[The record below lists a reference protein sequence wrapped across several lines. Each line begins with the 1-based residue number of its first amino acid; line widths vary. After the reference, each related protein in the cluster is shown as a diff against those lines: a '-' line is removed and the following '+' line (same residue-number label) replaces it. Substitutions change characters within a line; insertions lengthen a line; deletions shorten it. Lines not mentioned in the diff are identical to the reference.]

1 MKTNYIRQLL
11 IFNPDDF
18 KNLEISIVG
27 CGSVGS
33 FTALALA
40 KMGMKKFALWDFDKV
55 KKHNLPNQ
63 FYMEK
68 HLNTSKVESLIDLIN
83 SFTSE
88 VKLKTKGKLTNKS
101 IILSDIVILTTDTM
115 ASRKLAYEKSK
126 LLSRYLIDARM
137 GGQIMVIYTVDL
149 KNPEQVKNYE
159 KTLHTDE
166 EAEDIKCTEKSI
178 IYNVLGISSMICNQL
193 KKQLN
198 KEDYSFM
205 LSLDY
210 HNLILLKN
218 DN

>member
-1 MKTNYIRQLL
+1 MKTNYIRQLT
-11 IFNPDDF
+11 IFNPEDY

-40 KMGMKKFALWDFDKV
+40 KMGMKKFSLWDFDKV
-55 KKHNLPNQ
+55 RRHNLPNQ

-68 HLNTSKVESLIDLIN
+68 HLNTDKTESLIDLIR
-83 SFTSE
+83 SFISE
-88 VKLKTKGKLTNKS
+88 VKLRNKGKLTNKS

-115 ASRKLAYEKSK
+115 ASRKLAYEKAK
-126 LLSRYLIDARM
+126 LFSRYLIDARM
-137 GGQIMVIYTVDL
+137 GGQVMVIYTVDL

-159 KTLHTDE
+159 KTLHSDKD
-166 EAEDIKCTEKSI
+166 AEDIKCTEKSI
-178 IYNVLGISSMICNQL
+178 IYNVLGVGSMICNQL

-198 KEDYSFM
+198 KETYQFM

-210 HNLILLKN
+210 HNLILL
-218 DN
+218 